1 MEKIFHWTN
10 TFKTLGEDENG
21 SVDIKGLASTNAV
34 DRAGDVINHDA
45 WIQKNG
51 LDNYKPQ
58 NRRRICQMT
67 LKLPKLIATST

>member
-10 TFKTLGEDENG
+10 TFKTLGEDEDG

-51 LDNYKPQ
+51 LDNYKTNP
-58 NRRRICQMT
+58 IVY
-67 LKLPKLIATST
+67 LIMIIINLLVAQLH